1 MNARRVFSLINV
13 LVVLTILLSAC
24 APAAT
29 PQMVVVTK
37 EVERAVEVVK
47 TVEVQTESSSARPQA
62 MPTAAPAMPTAAPS
76 GGAPA
81 PSSGV
86 QASPFRQTRLIIKNG
101 EMTLLVADTDRALDQ
116 ATSVAVDTGGYIV
129 ASKTWLE
136 DGFKHAQMTM
146 GVPVDQFEVAQR
158 RLRGLAVQVLNDTAS
173 GQDVSDEYVDLQSRL
188 NNQEATAAR
197 IREFLKD
204 SKTVEEALKVN
215 AQLTEVENEI
225 EQIKGRMNF
234 LKDRSAFST
243 LVVTL
248 EPQRPTPTPTSTPTP
263 TPTPT
268 PAYWQPGKT
277 VEAAGDTLGGLLRG
291 LIDALIWLGIVVLPF
306 VIPVLALIAIVMYFN
321 RRRKKPIAKAAPAPE
336 PAPAPK
342 PEENK

>member
-1 MNARRVFSLINV
+1 MNARKLYSMISL
-13 LVVLTILLSAC
+13 LVVTAILISAC
-24 APAAT
+24 SAPAAAPT
-29 PQMVVVTK
+29 SAPPQ
-37 EVERAVEVVK
+37 
-47 TVEVQTESSSARPQA
+47 EVQREAAAQAPAAMPTAALA
-62 MPTAAPAMPTAAPS
+62 MPTAAPAA
-76 GGAPA
+76 GAPA

-86 QASPFRQTRLIIKNG
+86 QASPHRQTRLIIKNG

-116 ATSVAVDTGGYIV
+116 ATSVATDTGGYIV

-173 GQDVSDEYVDLQSRL
+173 GQDVSDEFVDLQSRL

-197 IREFLKD
+197 IRDFLKD
-204 SKTVEEALKVN
+204 AKTVEEALKVN

-225 EQIKGRMNF
+225 EQIKGRMNY
-234 LKDRSAFST
+234 LKDRAAFST

-248 EPQRPTPTPTSTPTP
+248 NPQRPTPTPTSTPTP

-277 VEAAGDTLGGLLRG
+277 VEAAGNTLGGLLRG
-291 LIDALIWLGIVVLPF
+291 LIDAVIWLGIVVLPF
-306 VIPVLALIAIVMYFN
+306 VIPVVALIAIVMYFN
-321 RRRKKPIAKAAPAPE
+321 RRKKKPVAKFAPAPE

>member
-1 MNARRVFSLINV
+1 MNTRKVFSLINV
-13 LVVLTILLSAC
+13 LIVVAILVSAC
-24 APAAT
+24 AAPAAAPT
-29 PQMVVVTK
+29 
-37 EVERAVEVVK
+37 RA
-47 TVEVQTESSSARPQA
+47 PQA
-62 MPTAAPAMPTAAPS
+62 AEQAAAPAPAQPQQAPAAPAADAS
-76 GGAPA
+76 AANAPA
-81 PSSGV
+81 AGAAKGNSTGV
-86 QASPFRQTRLIIKNG
+86 QASPYQQGRLIIKNG

-116 ATSVAVDTGGYIV
+116 ATSVATDTGGYIV
-129 ASKTWLE
+129 ASRTWLE
-136 DGFKHAQMTM
+136 NGFKHAEMTM

-158 RLRGLAVQVLNDTAS
+158 RLRGLAVEVQNDTAS
-173 GQDVSDEYVDLQSRL
+173 GQDVSDEFVDLQSRL

-204 SKTVEEALKVN
+204 AKTVEEALKVN

-225 EQIKGRMNF
+225 EQIKGRMQY

-248 EPQRPTPTPTSTPTP
+248 NPQLPTPTPTLTPTP

-291 LIDALIWLGIVVLPF
+291 LIDAVLYFGIVLLPF
-306 VIPVLALIAIVMYFN
+306 VLPVLALIAIVVYF
-321 RRRKKPIAKAAPAPE
+321 RRRRGKKAATQPT
-336 PAPAPK
+336 PAPK
-342 PEENK
+342 PDENK

>member
-1 MNARRVFSLINV
+1 MYTRKLFAVISL
-13 LVVLTILLSAC
+13 LVVTLLLVSAC
-24 APAAT
+24 APAA
-29 PQMVVVTK
+29 
-37 EVERAVEVVK
+37 
-47 TVEVQTESSSARPQA
+47 
-62 MPTAAPAMPTAAPS
+62 APAPMGPAQPARQAAEPQEAPAPPAMDS
-76 GGAPA
+76 AVSEADASSVNAPGAGAPA
-81 PSSGV
+81 KSTGV
-86 QASPFRQTRLIIKNG
+86 QASPYKQGRMIIKNG

-129 ASKTWLE
+129 ASRTWLE

-173 GQDVSDEYVDLQSRL
+173 GQDVSDEFVDLQSRL

-204 SKTVEEALKVN
+204 AKNVEEALQVN
-215 AQLTEVENEI
+215 NQLTEVENEI
-225 EQIKGRMNF
+225 EQIKGRMQY
-234 LKDRSAFST
+234 LKDRAAYST
-243 LVVTL
+243 LVVTFN
-248 EPQRPTPTPTSTPTP
+248 PQRPTPTPTLTPTP

-277 VEAAGDTLGGLLRG
+277 VESAGNALGNLLQGLG
-291 LIDALIWLGIVVLPF
+291 DALIWLGIVVLPF
-306 VIPVLALIAIVMYFN
+306 VIPVLALIAIVVYFK
-321 RRRKKPIAKAAPAPE
+321 RRRKKPVEKT
-336 PAPAPK
+336 APAPK